1 VHFPRIHKQTNQKTH
16 QPTETLETPFQGHGL
31 LLFLQFQY
39 YLHGWFVDYTT
50 ENITMEMKHANNLI
64 QKDRKLTIT

>member
-1 VHFPRIHKQTNQKTH
+1 
-16 QPTETLETPFQGHGL
+16 LETPFQGHGL